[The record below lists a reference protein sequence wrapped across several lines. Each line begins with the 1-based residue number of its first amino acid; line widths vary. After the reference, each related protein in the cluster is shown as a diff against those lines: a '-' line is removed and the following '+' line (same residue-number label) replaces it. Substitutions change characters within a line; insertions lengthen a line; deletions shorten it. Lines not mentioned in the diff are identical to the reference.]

1 MDAILL
7 GITAISLGLAVV
19 MGIVLFRL
27 LREEQLRSEARVALL
42 SAAAAEGQQ
51 DVAATESDNTGDSA
65 PGLPWWKQGA
75 FAAAVAGFVVV
86 AAGCA
91 LVIGLAR
98 DASSP
103 RAAMPLDL
111 LTLDH
116 QAGDGHLTIEGV
128 VRNPAGNHAAHGVVA
143 TVALFGP
150 DGTLRA
156 AARAGV
162 DHPTLPPGGDSP
174 FVIKVAVTGTVSR
187 YRVGFRGPDGE
198 VLAHVDRRPDAP
210 AARSR
215 HGSGGTPWV
224 D

>member
-7 GITAISLGLAVV
+7 GITAISLGLAIV

-42 SAAAAEGQQ
+42 SAAAGEDQE
-51 DVAATESDNTGDSA
+51 DIAAFESETAGDSA
-65 PGLPWWKQGA
+65 PALPWWKQGA

-86 AAGCA
+86 AAGFA
-91 LVIGLAR
+91 LVIGLTR
-98 DASSP
+98 ESPSP
-103 RAAMPLDL
+103 RATMPLDL

-116 QAGDGHLTIEGV
+116 RAEDGHLTVEGV
-128 VRNPAGNHAAHGVVA
+128 VRNPAGNDAAQGVVA

-156 AARAGV
+156 AGRAGL
-162 DHPTLPPGGDSP
+162 DHPTLPPAGDSP

>member
-7 GITAISLGLAVV
+7 GITAISLALAVV

-42 SAAAAEGQQ
+42 SAAAGEIPSHMPGTEGDPAEGG
-51 DVAATESDNTGDSA
+51 AAQ
-65 PGLPWWKQGA
+65 PWWKGRR
-75 FAAAVAGFVVV
+75 AAAA
-86 AAGCA
+86 AAGIFALAVFA
-91 LVIGLAR
+91 LVVGTGT
-98 DASSP
+98 DTPPS

-111 LTLDH
+111 LTLH
-116 QAGDGHLTIEGV
+116 HETGDGNLTVTGL
-128 VRNPAGNHAAHGVVA
+128 VRNPAGNRAAQGVVA

-150 DGTLRA
+150 DGQLRA
-156 AARAGV
+156 AGRAGL
-162 DHPTLPPGGDSP
+162 DDPTLPPGGDSP

-198 VLAHVDRRPDAP
+198 VLAHVDRRTDAP
-210 AARSR
+210 AARS